1 METVSLEPGQSRI
14 FLTDWKYEKLRNDGT
29 NYYGSHGRRLK
40 NSAAQVIDVKLSSLE
55 GILSSLLGA
64 LAAGAPTGYI
74 RLKPDQTVDIKADI
88 QQVSCPKV

>member
-1 METVSLEPGQSRI
+1 
-14 FLTDWKYEKLRNDGT
+14 
-29 NYYGSHGRRLK
+29 
-40 NSAAQVIDVKLSSLE
+40 
-55 GILSSLLGA
+55 LSSLLGA